1 MNPAQKAKNPAQLVE
16 KMRKSCTANFSDDYR
31 RILHKLKILHKK
43 INGLLTRNLVFK
55 PFMAF
60 PRGFEPPTP
69 RLGGECSIQLSYG
82 NIFSLAEGQQPLRRR
97 TLYPAELRKR
107 INTCAR

>member
-1 MNPAQKAKNPAQLVE
+1 MTPAQNRKNPAQLYE
-16 KMRKSCTANFSDDYR
+16 ENRQSCTVDFCVAYR
-31 RILHKLKILHKK
+31 RILHKLKNLHKK

-82 NIFSLAEGQQPLRRR
+82 NVFCTLR
-97 TLYPAELRKR
+97 
-107 INTCAR
+107 CAC